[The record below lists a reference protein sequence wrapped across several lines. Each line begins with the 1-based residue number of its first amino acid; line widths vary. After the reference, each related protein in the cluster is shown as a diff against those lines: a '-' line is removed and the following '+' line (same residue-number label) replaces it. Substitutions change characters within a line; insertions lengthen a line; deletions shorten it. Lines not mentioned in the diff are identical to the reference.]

1 MALEIER
8 KFLTVSDRWKTLAEG
23 ITYRQGYLSSEKERT
38 VRVRTVETR
47 GFLTVKGASRGA
59 VRVEFEYEI
68 PLVDARQMLD
78 HLCEKPLIEKIR
90 RKITHAG
97 LVWEVDEF
105 LGENQGLV
113 VAEVELATED
123 QAVTLPDW
131 VGVEV
136 THDARYFNSNLA
148 RTPYSRW

>member
-23 ITYRQGYLSSEKERT
+23 ITYRQGYLSSVKERT

-47 GFLTVKGASRGA
+47 GFLTVKGASHGA

-68 PLVDARQMLD
+68 PLVDACQMLD

-90 RKITHAG
+90 RKITHSG